1 MNVEKIKYKSYIAI
15 GLSAYSRDHLIS
27 FQSMTIRQIQHA
39 SSSCQVLLSLQCI
52 GWNIWKKKT
61 KPNYRGV
68 SGGWAIAHSVFV
80 RIEDAAGHRRCA
92 ALLVHQILG
101 SQLRPWSRAW
111 PKFFSYLVW
120 GVNSYLKLGKQ
131 LPSLLTHLCWKCTAK
146 FWENIFNFSSAQT
159 KTSDR
164 WMTCCSSSF
173 LCIDNQHIWKSC
185 EIGATS

>member
-1 MNVEKIKYKSYIAI
+1 MHIVETIWFPSRAWQYDKYS
-15 GLSAYSRDHLIS
+15 
-27 FQSMTIRQIQHA
+27 TPV
-39 SSSCQVLLSLQCI
+39 QVAKFCCHCNALVEI
-52 GWNIWKKKT
+52 FEKKT

-111 PKFFSYLVW
+111 PKIFSYLVW